1 MPKLLLLTH
10 DPKEYL
16 DLLQGAD
23 LPDLEVFTEFNPECD
38 ILFGDTRRIHDA
50 LPTLPHLKW
59 VQTTSAG
66 VERLMDPSLRRDYTL
81 TNARNVFGES
91 MAEFV
96 FGYMLFFKKRIR
108 PRVLAQRAKKW
119 DNEDGGVLRG
129 KTLGLIGVGS
139 IGSHIAMT
147 AKLFRMN
154 VWGFTRSSETSKY
167 VDKYF
172 HPTSPLSSRSIP
184 AEGQRERAEGE
195 GENEGIL
202 AFAKGLDYLVVVLP
216 KTDGTNSIVNAE
228 VLNALPNH
236 ALLVNVGRG
245 NAVDASSL
253 VDALNQNK
261 IAGAV
266 LDVTEPEPL
275 PEDHPFWTT
284 PNLFLTFH
292 TSAISYPED
301 MVGVFIEN
309 YKLYIEGKPLKH
321 QVDFKRGY

>member
-1 MPKLLLLTH
+1 MPKLFLTTQ

-16 DLLQGAD
+16 DLIHQAN
-23 LPDLEVFTEFNPECD
+23 LPDLEIFTEFNPACD
-38 ILFGDTRRIHDA
+38 IVFGDTGRIKKTLSD
-50 LPTLPHLKW
+50 LPHLKW

-66 VERLMDPSLRRDYTL
+66 VERLMDSSLRRDYTL

-91 MAEFV
+91 MSEYV

-108 PRVLAQRAKKW
+108 PRVLAQRAKQW

-139 IGSHIAMT
+139 IGAHIAMT
-147 AKLFRMN
+147 AKHFRMN
-154 VWGFTRSSETSKY
+154 VWGYTRGSETSKH
-167 VDKYF
+167 VDRYF
-172 HPTSPLSSRSIP
+172 HAQSPLS
-184 AEGQRERAEGE
+184 QRERAEGE
-195 GENEGIL
+195 GENKDL
-202 AFAKGLDYLVVVLP
+202 TTFASGLDYLVVVLP

-228 VLNALPNH
+228 VLDALPPH
-236 ALLVNVGRG
+236 ALLINVGRG
-245 NAVDASSL
+245 NAVDESAL
-253 VDALNQNK
+253 VEALNQNK

-275 PEDHPFWTT
+275 PEDHLFWTT

-292 TSAISYPED
+292 TSALSYPED
-301 MVGVFIEN
+301 MVSVFVEN

-321 QVDFKRGY
+321 QVDFERGY